1 MVENPGMDY
10 ARITYGT
17 HSVARWKPD
26 MENYAHMAMICVAI
40 FAADFNMSDNGVITL
55 SAKYHVP

>member
-1 MVENPGMDY
+1 
-10 ARITYGT
+10 
-17 HSVARWKPD
+17 
-26 MENYAHMAMICVAI
+26 MENYAHMAMIYVVI

>member
-1 MVENPGMDY
+1 M
-10 ARITYGT
+10 
-17 HSVARWKPD
+17 PD
-26 MENYAHMAMICVAI
+26 MENYAHMAIICVAI